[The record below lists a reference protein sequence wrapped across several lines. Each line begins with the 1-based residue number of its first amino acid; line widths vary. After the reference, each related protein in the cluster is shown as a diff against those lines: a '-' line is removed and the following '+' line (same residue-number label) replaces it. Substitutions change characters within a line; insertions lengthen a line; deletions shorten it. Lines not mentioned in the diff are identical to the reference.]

1 MGWGFVWMMVVLKL
15 PIVALLL
22 LVWWAVKQTDA
33 GMELPPRDDGG
44 NDRHPHRG
52 GPRRPRPP
60 RRGPHAEPA
69 PRAPSRVR
77 ASGRQLARP
86 LR

>member
-1 MGWGFVWMMVVLKL
+1 MMVVLKI
-15 PIVALLL
+15 PVVMLLWIC
-22 LVWWAVKQTDA
+22 WWAIKQSD
-33 GMELPPRDDGG
+33 MEMEHPPEGG
-44 NDRHPHRG
+44 GSDRHPHRG

-60 RRGPHAEPA
+60 RRGPHAEPP

-77 ASGRQLARP
+77 ATGRQLARP

>member
-1 MGWGFVWMMVVLKL
+1 MMVVLKI
-15 PIVALLL
+15 PVVALLW
-22 LVWWAVKQTDA
+22 LVWWAIRQTDA
-33 GMELPPRDDGG
+33 EIEHPSDGG
-44 NDRHPHRG
+44 GSDRHPHRG

>member
-1 MGWGFVWMMVVLKL
+1 MGWGFVWMMVVLKI
-15 PIVALLL
+15 PVVALLW
-22 LVWWAVKQTDA
+22 LVWWAVRQTDA
-33 GMELPPRDDGG
+33 EVEIPPDGG
-44 NDRHPHRG
+44 GSDRDPHRG

-77 ASGRQLARP
+77 VSGRQLARP